1 LVFGAK
7 EIVSVREM
15 LNNKPQRILVYR
27 PGQIGDTVV
36 ALPAMRAVRD
46 HFSSAHVC
54 LLTGRHPESNFI
66 SAVEVLPKEGLF
78 DDCITYP
85 TSIHGFDPKAL
96 ARMLPEIRRHRF
108 DTLVYLAPRIR
119 TPWQIRRDLISFR
132 MAGIKKV
139 IGNMGIQSL
148 ERSVNG
154 GPLALVEHET
164 DELLGRIAVSG
175 VPVPPKEKRTISLS
189 LNAGESASGALW
201 LKNRL
206 DVQVDASRLVAVG
219 AGSKRSSSR
228 WPEHNFAELGRII
241 VGELDLFPIVVGG
254 VDDRELGERLIS
266 AWGTGVNGAGELSVR
281 QSAAVMAHCRLYV
294 GNDTGTM
301 HLAAAS
307 GIPCVAIF
315 SSADW
320 PGRWYPYGKGHTVFR
335 SSVPCEGCRL
345 DDCIEQDLICLRQ
358 IAVKDVIAAVRQ
370 TLADSAPDSSF
381 SQLTKPTPSVES
393 TVAVSASQI
402 P

>member
-1 LVFGAK
+1 MVDN
-7 EIVSVREM
+7 E
-15 LNNKPQRILVYR
+15 PQRILVYR

-36 ALPAMRAVRD
+36 ALPAMWAVRD
-46 HFSSAHVC
+46 HFSSAHIC

-78 DDCITYP
+78 DDFITYP

-96 ARMLPEIRRHRF
+96 ARMLPEIRRQHF

-119 TPWQIRRDLISFR
+119 TPWQIRRDLLFFR
-132 MAGIKKV
+132 MAGIKNV
-139 IGNMGIQSL
+139 IGNLGIQPL

-154 GPLALVEHET
+154 DSLPLVERET
-164 DELLGRIAVSG
+164 DELLGRLEAGG
-175 VPVPPKEKRTISLS
+175 VPVPPKERRAINLRLEPEERSH
-189 LNAGESASGALW
+189 AGSW
-201 LKNRL
+201 LTNKTGGE
-206 DVQVDASRLVAVG
+206 VYATQLVAVG

-228 WPEHNFAELGRII
+228 WPEHRFAELVRLII
-241 VGELDLFPIVVGG
+241 DELDLFPIVVGG
-254 VDDRELGERLIS
+254 VDDRELGDRLIS
-266 AWGTGVNGAGELSVR
+266 KWGTGVNAAGELSVR
-281 QSAAVMAHCRLYV
+281 QSAAVMGHCRLYV

-320 PGRWYPYGKGHTVFR
+320 PGRWYPYGNGHTVLR

-345 DDCIEQDLICLRQ
+345 DDCIEQELICLRQ
-358 IAVKDVIAAVRQ
+358 ISVTDVLSAVKQALLHSSRDGDLDHFNNKIESAARHTAV
-370 TLADSAPDSSF
+370 LSSF
-381 SQLTKPTPSVES
+381 QSS
-393 TVAVSASQI
+393 
-402 P
+402 

>member
-1 LVFGAK
+1 MP
-7 EIVSVREM
+7 I
-15 LNNKPQRILVYR
+15 NNKPQRILVYR

-36 ALPAMRAVRD
+36 ALPAMWAVRD

-66 SAVEVLPKEGLF
+66 SAVEVLPKQGLF

-119 TPWQIRRDLISFR
+119 TPWQIRRDLIFFR
-132 MAGIKKV
+132 MAGIKNFV
-139 IGNMGIQSL
+139 GNTGIQRL

-154 GPLALVEHET
+154 DSLPLVERET
-164 DELLGRIAVSG
+164 DELLGRIEAGG
-175 VPVPPKEKRTISLS
+175 VPVPPKERRAINL
-189 LNAGESASGALW
+189 
-201 LKNRL
+201 RL
-206 DVQVDASRLVAVG
+206 DADERSRAESWLRNKVDDQIDARRLVAVG

-228 WPEHNFAELGRII
+228 WAEHNFAEFGRLII
-241 VGELDLFPIVVGG
+241 GELDLFPVVVGG
-254 VDDRELGERLIS
+254 VDDHELGERLIS
-266 AWGTGVNGAGELSVR
+266 TWGTGVNAAGELSVR
-281 QSAAVMAHCRLYV
+281 QSAAVMARCRLYV

-358 IAVKDVIAAVRQ
+358 IAVKDVLAAVRQ
-370 TLADSAPDSSF
+370 TLVDSASDSPVSDL
-381 SQLTKPTPSVES
+381 SNLSSGVES
-393 TVAVSASQI
+393 IVSASALQTS
-402 P
+402 